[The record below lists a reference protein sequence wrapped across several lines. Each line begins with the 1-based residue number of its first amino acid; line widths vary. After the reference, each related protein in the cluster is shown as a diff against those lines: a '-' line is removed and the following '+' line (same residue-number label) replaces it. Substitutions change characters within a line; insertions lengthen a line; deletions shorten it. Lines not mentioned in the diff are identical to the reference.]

1 LTDQSLFA
9 LSKSVEE
16 PIILE
21 ELLTSHASKS
31 VSNTTTLQ
39 DAATL
44 SPRIGKS
51 DSTSIV
57 DSLDVEHVVTGALLN
72 QALIGN
78 IILNAD

>member
-1 LTDQSLFA
+1 VLD
-9 LSKSVEE
+9 
-16 PIILE
+16 
-21 ELLTSHASKS
+21 
-31 VSNTTTLQ
+31 TTTLN